1 MVKPGYLWLLLPL
14 AAWSGYKT
22 APPRAAGSV
31 PEAAAEAPDRQVLAM
46 AAELA
51 KAQPVDLEKQLRD
64 LLAQPD
70 SPGWMNRLKL
80 ICARWAETDPAGA
93 LAWCEANKAPTVV
106 RLRIL
111 TEWALLDSDAAWAA
125 VTNDEERVSI
135 TRMLLNEDRE
145 TFMVWFRQVRKPLPD
160 NDTAWALLAERHGK
174 ELEEIATALLRESQ
188 DPAGNFSDLALYFQ
202 LAARARADRDPAAAI
217 AWAAGLDERVAR
229 VTVEAAF
236 RQWGK
241 KDPEA
246 AWKQIAKVNAAAAP
260 EAGDGASKE
269 KPPMRISGSVGA
281 EILERLAKDDPA
293 AAIGLLR
300 EPEAFTRGEGLDG
313 ISAMESAF
321 RTLLADGKVKP
332 LDAYKMIASVDS
344 TLGLNIFGDIWHG
357 LPADDLAEAAK
368 ALAAQPPG
376 DPLSMAISGVAGAW
390 MAKDPVA
397 AAAFIAV
404 FPDENLRRSMYS
416 GSFTAPNGTHV
427 DPARQAEVL
436 AAIPAQDRAAVFAIY
451 LSQFGEL
458 KPGEQSPGYAGPE
471 LKPELLAP
479 VFRDLPASEYL
490 DQSVKITAMNWGQQ
504 DPTAALAW
512 VDSLADPAARKAAYG
527 AAFEGWTFKN
537 PNAAAAWLADKKDGP
552 ERDAAALPVVKSL
565 VKTDAEVAWEWAES
579 IGNTGIQNE
588 ARLAAMKVW
597 ALRDREAA
605 QAAYKKISGKL
616 PAAEAAKLSAC
627 FGGS

>member
-1 MVKPGYLWLLLPL
+1 MKPAYLWLLLPL

-31 PEAAAEAPDRQVLAM
+31 PAAAAEAPDPQVLAM

-51 KAQPVDLEKQLRD
+51 KAQPADLEKQLRE
-64 LLAQPD
+64 LLAQAE

-93 LAWCEANKAPTVV
+93 LAWCEANKTPTVV

-160 NDTAWALLAERHGK
+160 LDPAWALLAERHGK
-174 ELEEIATALLRESQ
+174 ELEEIATALLGESQ
-188 DPAGNFSDLALYFQ
+188 DPPGSFSSLALYFR
-202 LAARARADRDPAAAI
+202 LAAQARADRDPAAAI
-217 AWAAGLDERVAR
+217 AWAMGLDERVAR

-241 KDPEA
+241 KDPVA
-246 AWKQIAKVNAAAAP
+246 AWKEIAKVNAAAAP
-260 EAGDGASKE
+260 EAGDEAPKE
-269 KPPMRISGSVGA
+269 KPPIRISGSVGS

-293 AAIGLLR
+293 AAIELLR
-300 EPEAFTRGEGLDG
+300 EPGAFTRGEGLNG
-313 ISAMESAF
+313 ISAMETAF
-321 RTLLADGKVKP
+321 RDLLAEGKVKP
-332 LDAYKMIASVDS
+332 LEAYEMIAFSDP
-344 TLGLNIFGDIWHG
+344 TLGLNIFPDIWRG
-357 LPADDLAEAAK
+357 LPAEKLAEAAK
-368 ALAAQPPG
+368 ALVAQPAG

-397 AAAFIAV
+397 AAAFIAA

-416 GSFTAPNGTHV
+416 GSFDASGS

-451 LSQFGEL
+451 LSRFGEL
-458 KPGEQSPGYAGPE
+458 RPGEQSPGYAGPE

-512 VDSLADPAARKAAYG
+512 VDSLSDPAARKAAYGAAYG

-552 ERDAAALPVVKSL
+552 ERDAAALPVVRSL
-565 VKTDAEVAWEWAES
+565 VRTDAEVAWEWAES
-579 IGNTGIQNE
+579 IGDTGIRQE

-605 QAAYKKISGKL
+605 QAAYKRISGKL
-616 PAAEAAKLSAC
+616 PAADAAKLSAC